1 MFRPHLEFWQP
12 VEHTYT
18 AVSGSHITCTAERD
32 NLLILKNHS
41 TSYEKI
47 IRRYIW
53 FNEQTTPQ
61 HQAISGFLL
70 VWIWL
75 LGITCCIIP
84 PRHQLQ
90 EWLGYH
96 RALHWLDGFHAY
108 FCLPPGQA
116 CHSGSALGRILL
128 FVSGRQAAA
137 LCLGAMQRAGDKGLA
152 ESFLPVVLGKW
163 SGEDYCCCWLLSLPL
178 RPLGRGT
185 NTSLVWKQAAGCW
198 MSQLINKQRV
208 TKETGTGLSKINA

>member
-1 MFRPHLEFWQP
+1 MNKPHLSIKLSLGFYWCGFDSWESPAALFHH
-12 VEHTYT
+12 V
-18 AVSGSHITCTAERD
+18 
-32 NLLILKNHS
+32 
-41 TSYEKI
+41 TSYK
-47 IRRYIW
+47 
-53 FNEQTTPQ
+53 
-61 HQAISGFLL
+61 SG
-70 VWIWL
+70 
-75 LGITCCIIP
+75 C
-84 PRHQLQ
+84 
-90 EWLGYH
+90 YH

-137 LCLGAMQRAGDKGLA
+137 LCLGAMQRAGDKWLA

-198 MSQLINKQRV
+198 MSQLINKQKV